1 MIIGSFA
8 VVFVL
13 FFVIIICT
21 LARAPI
27 AARIAETPEE
37 IPVASTRLSV
47 TLFHVAML
55 SMSLYLMLVV
65 GTQVLYGVTDTAT
78 VVVPLV
84 GALFFTAGYL
94 QARCLSRFM
103 GRSAYRGWAGGPQ
116 DETEELFA
124 AAFRERAWILAVA
137 IVPPVLVL
145 AARVV
150 VFGVLGTPADLPAGA
165 GWG

>member
-21 LARAPI
+21 VARAPL
-27 AARIAETPEE
+27 AARIAGTPEE
-37 IPVASTRLSV
+37 IPVVSTRLSV
-47 TLFHVAML
+47 TLFHIAML
-55 SMSLYLMLVV
+55 SMSLFLMVAV
-65 GTQVLYGVTDTAT
+65 GTQVLYGVTDTET
-78 VVVPLV
+78 VVVPAV
-84 GALFFTAGYL
+84 GALFFTVGYL
-94 QARCLSRFM
+94 QARYLSRYM

-124 AAFRERAWILAVA
+124 AAFRDRAWILAVA
-137 IVPPVLVL
+137 IAPPLLVL

-150 VFGVLGTPADLPAGA
+150 AVGVLGTPADLPPGA
-165 GWG
+165 GWS

>member
-8 VVFVL
+8 ILFVL

-27 AARIAETPEE
+27 AARIAGTPEE
-37 IPVASTRLSV
+37 IPVVSTRLSV
-47 TLFHVAML
+47 TLFHIAML

-65 GTQVLYGVTDTAT
+65 GTQVLYGVTDTET
-78 VVVPLV
+78 VVVPFG

-103 GRSAYRGWAGGPQ
+103 GRSAYRGWAGGPK

-137 IVPPVLVL
+137 IAPPVLVL
-145 AARVV
+145 VTRVV
-150 VFGVLGTPADLPAGA
+150 AFGTLGTPADLPAGA